1 MYLEG
6 REQAD
11 KLWKFIKT
19 YIPGFESCWLVD
31 TGCLLGVRES
41 RRVVG
46 EYIMQ
51 GMDIARW
58 AHFDDVVAISRHG
71 YDVHNPDGVGNI
83 KWIKA
88 EINGKTCYV
97 ICHPG
102 SGNASSWDPP
112 GGKDAYTDC
121 KGRKGDDMQFPQHIY
136 YDIPYRALIPVK
148 IDNLLVAGRCLSADF
163 MAQSGCRLIMCC
175 LTMGESM
182 GTAAA
187 MSLKQD
193 VRPRDLDVGALQKT
207 LVAQGVDIGQNLRS
221 IPNLTD

>member
-1 MYLEG
+1 V
-6 REQAD
+6 
-11 KLWKFIKT
+11 KT
-19 YIPGFESCWLVD
+19 YIPGFETCWLID

-41 RRVVG
+41 RRVLG
-46 EYIMQ
+46 EYTMRGI
-51 GMDIARW
+51 DIARH
-58 AHFDDVVAISRHG
+58 AHFDDVVAISKHG

-83 KWIKA
+83 KWIRHT
-88 EINGKTCYV
+88 INGETCYV

-112 GGKDAYTDC
+112 GGKAAYSDC
-121 KGRKGDDMQFPQHIY
+121 EGRKGKDMQFPKHVY
-136 YDIPYRALIPVK
+136 YDIPYRALLPVR

-187 MSLKQD
+187 MSLQQSI
-193 VRPRDLDVGALQKT
+193 RPRDLQVRELQRR
-207 LVAQGVDIGQNLRS
+207 LVEKGVDIGQKLRE
-221 IPNLTD
+221 IPNLAD